1 MKLLYVLLLF
11 VYMVALLIY
20 KYSKKEKT
28 KSELFFIDLTTFMC
42 PLVAILIGT
51 LS

>member
-11 VYMVALLIY
+11 AYMVALIIY

-28 KSELFFIDLTTFMC
+28 KNELFFIDLTTFMC
-42 PLVAILIGT
+42 PLVAMLIGA
-51 LS
+51 LN